1 MYMPENYMDIKWQMI
16 ILVADVKDIKPKD
29 SNKNSTSRKLC
40 ILLPNPASCTQGLG
54 NSFYD

>member
-29 SNKNSTSRKLC
+29 SNKNSTSRKSVHITTKSSQLY
-40 ILLPNPASCTQGLG
+40 IGTGT
-54 NSFYD
+54 